1 MGLEPSAVLVRAH
14 ARDRGCAAGRA
25 GEPACWGSGPRDR
38 RGLRSRA
45 CCLGRLNRRALGPG
59 PVCVVT
65 PLCLESGCGCAQR
78 PSVSAQDRQDLG
90 PGPRRSLTCQVRVS
104 ELKVVPEVRAAGR
117 DVQRGDQTQRG
128 GFCVLSAVSGVGGV
142 AGRFLALQALL
153 GASRGLRI
161 LGWGSLSPGMQR
173 PQPGLGLVGT
183 DLCPEDIVF
192 LAWPFLQGLNSVSD
206 NRPGV
211 PHPCG
216 APASATIG
224 RPLDPLR
231 CL

>member
-1 MGLEPSAVLVRAH
+1 MSATSSGSCWLCTFSSASCAVRCLPRCSPLQEAPLGWACSTPQHRTCCPFTQEEVTDVGLEPSAVLVRAH

-117 DVQRGDQTQRG
+117 DVQRPREGVFVSSRP
-128 GFCVLSAVSGVGGV
+128 SAG
-142 AGRFLALQALL
+142 
-153 GASRGLRI
+153 
-161 LGWGSLSPGMQR
+161 
-173 PQPGLGLVGT
+173 
-183 DLCPEDIVF
+183 
-192 LAWPFLQGLNSVSD
+192 
-206 NRPGV
+206 
-211 PHPCG
+211 
-216 APASATIG
+216 
-224 RPLDPLR
+224 
-231 CL
+231 